1 MSRRPLNLS
10 GLRILRQFIEGK
22 MRNSIA
28 ATIAVACAWC
38 SGIGAAAAA
47 DLPARTY
54 TKAPPPLVAMYDW
67 SGFYIGGDVGWAGSR
82 LTGEVDAFPSPGFG
96 APAISGNG
104 LAGFGL
110 LPTNHGLKRDGVIA
124 GLYAGYSWQVGQT
137 IFGIEGD
144 GSYLGRQG
152 SSTQALFFT
161 SGGAPALDG
170 SKIQLTA
177 SDRWLASIRGRLGYA
192 FNQVMVYGT
201 GGAAFTEV
209 RSNLNLLVPP
219 NQTINGQFNLNDA
232 PSSFTSF
239 SQNKTGYAAG
249 AGIEWMFAP
258 NWIGRLEYLHYGFG
272 GATGV
277 LPIVHDSCFVETH
290 CRFQA
295 KLSDLNIDSVRVGIS
310 YKFGSPVVAKY

>member
-1 MSRRPLNLS
+1 
-10 GLRILRQFIEGK
+10 
-22 MRNSIA
+22 MRNSISA
-28 ATIAVACAWC
+28 AVAIACLGC
-38 SGIGAAAAA
+38 GGIGAAAAA

-54 TKAPPPLVAMYDW
+54 TKAPPPVVAVYDW
-67 SGFYIGGDVGWAGSR
+67 GGFYIGGDVGWAGSR
-82 LTGEVDAFPSPGFG
+82 QTGEVDALPSPGFG
-96 APAISGNG
+96 APSVPGNE

-110 LPTNHGLKRDGVIA
+110 LPTNHGLKRDGVIG
-124 GLYAGYSWQVGQT
+124 GLYAGYNWQVGQT

-144 GSYLGRQG
+144 GSYLGGRG
-152 SSTQALFFT
+152 SNTQALF
-161 SGGAPALDG
+161 SSLGGVPTLDG

-192 FNQVMVYGT
+192 SNQVMVYAT
-201 GGAAFTEV
+201 GGVAFTEV
-209 RSNLNLLVPP
+209 HSNLNLMVPP
-219 NQTINGQFNLNDA
+219 NQVGSLSDLNDA

-277 LPIVHDSCFVETH
+277 LPIVHDSCFVETN

-310 YKFGSPVVAKY
+310 YKFGGPVVAKY